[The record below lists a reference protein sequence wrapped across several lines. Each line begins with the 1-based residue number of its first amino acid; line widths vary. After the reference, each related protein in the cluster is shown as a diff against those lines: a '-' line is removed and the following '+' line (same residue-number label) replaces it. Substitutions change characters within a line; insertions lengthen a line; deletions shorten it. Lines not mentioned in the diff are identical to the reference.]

1 MRALLTYLL
10 QDLYYHRGRT
20 GLILTGLAVTVFSYL
35 VLVALASAMDTF
47 GSLTE
52 GHHNLVVTEAGLVDP
67 REGRIT
73 PAVLEAAREV
83 PAGAVN
89 RVSPLVVRTIRVGEP
104 ILTLFSADPAD
115 WPAVY
120 ELTLVEGRWVQGP
133 GEVVVGEGVSIV
145 TGQPVGASLR
155 IFGRDFSIAG
165 VVRAPAAMY
174 GSIWMDLVESEQ
186 LFGPDQAFQFVFLQL
201 ASEADA
207 ETVRAGL
214 EADVRLAGR
223 YAVYHQDQLNRRFAE
238 GLQDVRLLTRVV
250 AVIALVSIGLGC
262 YSAAVLSLAERQ
274 REVAA
279 LRAIGYRPSAIRRMM
294 MAWAGL
300 QAVVAYL
307 AGAAA
312 ALLFIAWQ
320 QRESPLLIVGV
331 SLPLE
336 LSLAEAASGLAL
348 TLLLALAGAALAAT
362 FATVGSVADL
372 LRP

>member
-1 MRALLTYLL
+1 MLALFAYVL
-10 QDLYYHRGRT
+10 QDLFYHRGRT
-20 GLILTGLAVTVFSYL
+20 CLILTGLAVTVFSYL

-47 GSLTE
+47 GIQTAGRHSL
-52 GHHNLVVTEAGLVDP
+52 VIAEAGLVDP
-67 REGRIT
+67 REGRIG
-73 PAVLEAAREV
+73 PAVLQAAHEM
-83 PAGAVN
+83 PAGVVS

-120 ELTLVEGRWVQGP
+120 ELALVEGRWVQGP
-133 GEVVVGEGVSIV
+133 GEVVVGEGVPMV
-145 TGQPVGASLR
+145 TGQSVGSRLR

-174 GSIWMDLVESEQ
+174 GSIWMNLAESER
-186 LFGPDQAFQFVFLQL
+186 LFGSDQSFQFVFLQL
-201 ASEADA
+201 ASGADA
-207 ETVRAGL
+207 EAIRAGL
-214 EADVRLAGR
+214 EADARLAGR
-223 YAVYHQDQLNRRFAE
+223 YDVYHQDQLNRRFAE

-250 AVIALVSIGLGC
+250 AAIALFSIALGS

-279 LRAIGYRPSAIRRMM
+279 LRAIGYHPAAIRRLI
-294 MAWAGL
+294 MAWVGL

-307 AGAAA
+307 AGSAA

-320 QRESPLLIVGV
+320 QRESPLIIVGV
-331 SLPLE
+331 SLPLAF
-336 LSLAEAASGLAL
+336 SLAQAASGLAL